1 MTDSLD
7 PSKFG
12 TYDGMELS
20 IPIRPRRNRKS
31 PAIRSLVQEHRLH
44 PSDFIL
50 PLFVQESPE
59 AKTPISSMPG
69 QFRYNPDQLVQ
80 EALEA
85 QQLGIPAVA
94 LFPAIEPS
102 KKDEHAK
109 ESYNPNGLLPQ
120 VVRRLKKEVPGLTII
135 TDVAM
140 DPYSSDGHDGIVQE
154 GTILNDATLEV
165 LGKMAVCQA
174 EAGADIIA
182 PSDMMDGRVF
192 YLREVLDQAG
202 YEEVGILSYAAK
214 YASAFYG
221 PFRDALD
228 SAPADGKDI
237 PKDKKTYQMN
247 PANTEEA
254 VREVLLDIEE
264 GADMVIVKPG
274 LPYLD
279 IIQKLRSK
287 VQVPL
292 AAYHVSGEYAM
303 IYAAAEKG
311 WLDLNSSMMESLL
324 AFKRAG
330 ANMILTYFAKEACRL
345 LQESGEY

>member
-1 MTDSLD
+1 
-7 PSKFG
+7 
-12 TYDGMELS
+12 MENCSHNQEQEPHEGIDIS

-31 PAIRSLVQEHRLH
+31 SAIRSLVQENRLH
-44 PSDFIL
+44 PSNFIL
-50 PLFVQESPE
+50 PLFVQDSAK
-59 AKTPISSMPG
+59 AKTPIPSMPG
-69 QFRYNPDQLVQ
+69 QFRYNPDQLIQ

-85 QQLGIPAVA
+85 QKLGIPAVA
-94 LFPAIEPS
+94 LFPAIDPN
-102 KKDEHAK
+102 KKDESAT
-109 ESYNPNGLLPQ
+109 ESYNPKGFLPQ
-120 VVRRLKKEVPGLTII
+120 VIRRLKKDVPDLTII

-140 DPYSSDGHDGIVQE
+140 DPYSSHGHDGIVRD

-165 LGKMAVCQA
+165 LGKMALCQA
-174 EAGADIIA
+174 EAGTDVVA

-192 YLREVLDQAG
+192 YLREILDQAG
-202 YEEVGILSYAAK
+202 YEKVSILSYAAK

-228 SAPADGKDI
+228 SAPANSTNV

-254 VREVLLDIEE
+254 IREVLLDVEE

-279 IIQKLRSK
+279 IIQRLRSK

-292 AAYHVSGEYAM
+292 ATYHVSGEYAM
-303 IYAAAEKG
+303 IYAAAKEG

-345 LQESGEY
+345 LQESKEY